1 MIQTKTP
8 PSGAATFWF
17 LLALIV
23 TALTVG
29 GETAERVAFHGAIG
43 VTAGLGLAVGIE
55 VWRGW
60 RNIFRADILAL
71 CALHFLSM
79 FEFLF
84 PQPRLNE
91 FLTAEETTTGV
102 YLIIIGFVSLLIGRH
117 ITLPT
122 SSHLKRLTHRPV
134 PSDTLIRLF
143 WICVAIGYFYM
154 LYTVSFNP
162 VRFFNEMFDPRFGR
176 PWTRG
181 KFGGWNALLYEL
193 NRLIYLVPPLAGVIL
208 ARKERYSLKQVT
220 AVISVLTFTLFYGFA
235 SGTRNVFGT
244 YLMTSLVGYAFA
256 LPPRAYKK
264 AGIALITGVGLMGAA
279 TRLMVAF
286 REKGLGHY
294 LATDPSGG
302 GYMEGRTIFVD
313 YNLRVIAGLA
323 QKFPERYDFLGFEI
337 PYNALVRPIPRALWP
352 GKPEGLSVSIEQAMG
367 VEGMTLATTFIGEAY
382 MSGGVIAIIL
392 FGLFFGMFAR
402 WWNAY
407 GGDRSSELGIVIYA
421 AGIFT
426 LAITMRSTLVFTE
439 SILSAIA
446 AIIIGQYLLGRSQH
460 PSAMFHWNPAS
471 GPPPSQ
477 RDMHYS

>member
-23 TALTVG
+23 TLLTIG
-29 GETAERVAFHGAIG
+29 GRTAEEVAFHGAVG
-43 VTAGLGLAVGIE
+43 VTVGLALAVGIE

-84 PQPRLNE
+84 PQPRINE
-91 FLTAEETTTGV
+91 LVSPEATMTGV
-102 YLIIIGFVSLLIGRH
+102 YLVIIGFASILIGRH
-117 ITLPT
+117 IPLPT
-122 SSHLKRLTHRPV
+122 SHRLKRLTHRPV
-134 PSDTLIRLF
+134 PTDTLIRLF

-154 LYTVSFNP
+154 LYMVSFNP

-176 PWTRG
+176 PWSRG

-193 NRLIYLVPPLAGVIL
+193 NRLIYLVPPLAGVIV
-208 ARKERYSLKQVT
+208 ARKERYSARQIA
-220 AVISVLTFTLFYGFA
+220 AVVFVLAFTLFYGFS
-235 SGTRNVFGT
+235 SGTRNLFGT
-244 YLMTSLVGYAFA
+244 YLMTALVGYAFA
-256 LPPRAYKK
+256 LPSRSYKK
-264 AGIALITGVGLMGAA
+264 AALALTSGVGLMGAA
-279 TRLMVAF
+279 TKLMVAF

-294 LATDPSGG
+294 LATDSSGG
-302 GYMEGRTIFVD
+302 EYMEGRAIFVD
-313 YNLRVIAGLA
+313 YNLQIISKLA
-323 QKFPERYDFLGFEI
+323 QKFPEQYDFLGFEI

-382 MSGGVIAIIL
+382 MSGGVVAIVL

-446 AIIIGQYLLGRSQH
+446 AIVIGQYLLGRSRRT
-460 PSAMFHWNPAS
+460 PATVRQPT
-471 GPPPSQ
+471 GPQSNRTGVQ
-477 RDMHYS
+477 YS